1 MLQSD
6 TRGNLQQLLSQLVRQ
21 LEQDKFAR
29 KVRWSVDVDPADT
42 Y

>member
-1 MLQSD
+1 MHRGQLQ
-6 TRGNLQQLLSQLVRQ
+6 RLLSSIVRQ
-21 LEQDKFAR
+21 LETSREAR